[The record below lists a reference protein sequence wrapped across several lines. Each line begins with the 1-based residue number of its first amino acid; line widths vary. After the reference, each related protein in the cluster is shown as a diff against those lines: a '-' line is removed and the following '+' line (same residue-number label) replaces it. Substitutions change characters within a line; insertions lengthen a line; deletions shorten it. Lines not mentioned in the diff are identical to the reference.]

1 MKGLR
6 KATKDVTFELVNVT
20 QEISRWLCG
29 RPHSWTRGEKR
40 LVQKQGQ
47 GEEALRA
54 AEFGLGSVG
63 LGGPALPL

>member
-1 MKGLR
+1 M
-6 KATKDVTFELVNVT
+6 
-20 QEISRWLCG
+20 
-29 RPHSWTRGEKR
+29 RGEKQ

-47 GEEALRA
+47 GEEALHA